1 MFDQWT
7 LSNGLRVVGEYL
19 PHVRSASIGVWIKV
33 GSMMETPQENGLSH
47 FIEHMVFKGT
57 GKRSARDIAEEMD
70 AVGGQLN
77 AFTSKECTCFYAKVI
92 DEDLPLAVDILS
104 DLTLNAT
111 LDEREL
117 NKERGVILEE
127 ISMVEDTPEDLVHE
141 LLSEAQFQGQALGMP
156 ILGPAERI
164 RGYSRNDL
172 AAFKSTHY
180 RPENVVVAIA
190 GNYDRAA
197 LEKLLSAAFG
207 SWMSAGATD
216 MPGQMNPQSQRV
228 LFRDK
233 DTEQVHICLGYPGK
247 PMGHNDIY
255 PMAVF
260 NNILGGGMSSRL
272 FQRVREELGMAYTI
286 YSYPA
291 TYPNCGVLNLYA
303 GSSPENAGTVLEQMN
318 IEAKKLLKD
327 GVTDKEFNQAKA
339 QLKGSNIL
347 GLESASGRMQA
358 IGRGEL
364 LLRHPPTP
372 EETIDKIQK
381 VTKEDVLRVAEET
394 LSIAPSVAVVGRHA
408 EKYLQFIQK

>member
-1 MFDQWT
+1 MYDQWT
-7 LSNGLRVVGEYL
+7 MSNGLRVVGEYL
-19 PHVRSASIGVWIKV
+19 PHVRSASIGVWIGV
-33 GSMMETPQENGLSH
+33 GSMMEKPEENGLSH

-57 GKRSARDIAEEMD
+57 KKRSARDIAEEMD

-111 LDEREL
+111 LDGTEL

-141 LLSEAQFQGQALGMP
+141 LLSEAQFSGQALGMP

-164 RGYSRNDL
+164 RNYTRADL
-172 AAFKSTHY
+172 ANFQKTHY
-180 RPENVVVAIA
+180 RPENVVVSIA
-190 GNYDRAA
+190 GNYDRKA
-197 LEKLLSAAFG
+197 LEELLSAAFG
-207 SWMSAGATD
+207 AWRGTGLADVPAHMTAHTRST
-216 MPGQMNPQSQRV
+216 
-228 LFRDK
+228 LYRDK

-247 PMGHNDIY
+247 PLGDDDIY
-255 PMAVF
+255 PIAVF
-260 NNILGGGMSSRL
+260 NNIFGGGMSSRL
-272 FQRVREELGMAYTI
+272 FQKVREELGMAYTI

-303 GSSPENAGTVLEQMN
+303 GTSPDNAKTVLEQM
-318 IEAKKLLKD
+318 EAEAQKLLRD
-327 GVTDKEFNQAKA
+327 GVTDKEFTQSKA
-339 QLKGSNIL
+339 QLKGSYIL
-347 GLESASGRMQA
+347 SLESASSRMQS

-372 EETIDKIQK
+372 EETIAKIER
-381 VTKEDVLRVAEET
+381 VTMQDVLRVAGEI
-394 LSIAPSVAVVGRHA
+394 LSAPPSAAVVGKNA
-408 EKYLQFIQK
+408 KQYLEYIQK

>member
-1 MFDQWT
+1 MYDQWT
-7 LSNGLRVVGEYL
+7 MSNGLRVVGEYL

-33 GSMMETPQENGLSH
+33 GSMMETPNENGISH

-57 GKRSARDIAEEMD
+57 GKRTARDIAEEMD

-77 AFTSKECTCFYAKVI
+77 AFTAKECTCFYAKVI

-141 LLSEAQFQGQALGMP
+141 LLSEAQFEGQALGMP
-156 ILGPAERI
+156 ILGPAESI
-164 RGYSRNDL
+164 RKYSRDDL
-172 AAFKSTHY
+172 LAFRKTHY

-190 GNYDRAA
+190 GNYERTS
-197 LEKLLSAAFG
+197 LECLLNRAFG
-207 SWMSAGATD
+207 SWKGTGIPDTAPD
-216 MPGQMNPQSQRV
+216 MMARTQRI

-233 DTEQVHICLGYPGK
+233 DTEQVHICMGYPGK
-247 PMGHNDIY
+247 PMGHDDIY
-255 PMAVF
+255 PVAVF

-272 FQRVREELGMAYTI
+272 FQRVREELGMAYSI

-303 GSSPENAGTVLEQMN
+303 GTSPENAETVLNQME
-318 IEAKKLLKD
+318 IEAKKLLHD
-327 GVTDKEFNQAKA
+327 GVTDKEFTQSKA
-339 QLKGSNIL
+339 QLKGSYIL
-347 GLESASGRMQA
+347 GLESASSRMQA

-364 LLRHPPTP
+364 LLRHPPAP
-372 EETIDKIQK
+372 EETIAKIER
-381 VTKEDVLRVAEET
+381 VTKEDVLRVANEI
-394 LSIAPSVAVVGRHA
+394 LSNQPSVAVVGKHA
-408 EKYLQFIQK
+408 ERYLQFIQK

>member
-7 LSNGLRVVGEYL
+7 LPNGLRVVGEYL

-33 GSMMETPQENGLSH
+33 GSMMETPLENGLSH

-57 GKRSARDIAEEMD
+57 QKRSARDIAEEMD

-156 ILGPAERI
+156 ILGPADRI
-164 RGYSRNDL
+164 RNYSRNDL
-172 AAFKSTHY
+172 VTFKDTHY

-197 LEKLLSAAFG
+197 LEKLLNAAFG
-207 SWMSAGATD
+207 AWKGAGATD
-216 MPGQMNPQSQRV
+216 MPGQMHPQSQRV

-247 PMGHNDIY
+247 PMGHGDIY

-327 GVTDKEFNQAKA
+327 GVTDKEFSQAKA
-339 QLKGSNIL
+339 QLKGSYIL

-358 IGRGEL
+358 MGRGEL
-364 LLRHPPTP
+364 LLRHPPAP

>member
-57 GKRSARDIAEEMD
+57 SKRSARDIAEEMD

-156 ILGPAERI
+156 ILGPADSI

-172 AAFKSTHY
+172 ATFKNTHY

-197 LEKLLSAAFG
+197 LEKLLNAAFG

-216 MPGQMNPQSQRV
+216 MPGPMSPQSQRV

-247 PMGHNDIY
+247 PMGHGDIY

-339 QLKGSNIL
+339 QLKGSYIL

-408 EKYLQFIQK
+408 ERYLQFIQK